1 MEEAT
6 GMAKAWIGY
15 VCPGCRTAFR
25 VAADFQG
32 CEVVCPA
39 CQEYL
44 KLPEKPAVTPPQVE
58 QTPEP
63 GPSPFIIRSHATRTN
78 NGKRAPSPTPRKI
91 ATALAVLLAIFALAW
106 SFHALKPAAA
116 PVGAAEPTAID
127 TAVTRAAPA
136 ESTVPEPGTTA
147 ADVALETIS
156 SPEVSVARPPIER
169 PKAAKANGPPADT
182 RPPPSIPDPEAGLV
196 AAVPYTPGAP
206 PPANNT
212 TRPAPSTG
220 DYRIHRVQRGD
231 TLSRIGRQYGCDPA
245 EIMRLNGLKNDMI
258 RLGADLR
265 IPPSAP

>member
-1 MEEAT
+1 
-6 GMAKAWIGY
+6 MAKAWIGY

-44 KLPEKPAVTPPQVE
+44 KLPEKPAVSPPEAE
-58 QTPEP
+58 QTPEH
-63 GPSPFIIRSHATRTN
+63 GPSPVIIRPHAARESD
-78 NGKRAPSPTPRKI
+78 GKQAPSPTLRKI
-91 ATALAVLLAIFALAW
+91 ASALAVLLAIFAIAW
-106 SFHALKPAAA
+106 AFHALKPTAASAGAAA
-116 PVGAAEPTAID
+116 PIAID
-127 TAVTRAAPA
+127 TSVMRPAPA
-136 ESTVPEPGTTA
+136 ESTAPEPGTPA
-147 ADVALETIS
+147 PEVVLETIS
-156 SPEVSVARPPIER
+156 NPEVPVAQPPLER
-169 PKAAKANGPPADT
+169 PKATQANGSPADT
-182 RPPPSIPDPEAGLV
+182 RPLPSMPDPEAGLV

-212 TRPAPSTG
+212 TRRAAATG